1 MSYVCP
7 NRWRTE
13 KTPTSP
19 SPANTAATEARV
31 IVRGRDSLPVVV
43 VIDLDEE
50 HSEVDGDGNEEDAAA
65 ASSR

>member
-1 MSYVCP
+1 
-7 NRWRTE
+7 
-13 KTPTSP
+13 
-19 SPANTAATEARV
+19 V
-31 IVRGRDSLPVVV
+31 IVRGRDSLPVV